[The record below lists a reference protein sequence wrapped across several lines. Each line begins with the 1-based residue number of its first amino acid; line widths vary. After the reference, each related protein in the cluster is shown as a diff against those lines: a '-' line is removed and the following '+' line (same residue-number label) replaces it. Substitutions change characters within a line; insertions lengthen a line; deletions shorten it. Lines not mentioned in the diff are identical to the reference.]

1 MIFLLD
7 THLLLWAAY
16 DPDSLSREARSIID
30 DYSHTLVFSAA
41 SIWEVAIKSSVARN
55 DFNVDVR
62 VFRRALLEA
71 EYNELPIT
79 GAHTAEVAELPAY
92 HQDPFDRLLV
102 PRARSEASPLLTSDR
117 MSGQYGEPTPHVSST
132 VYDVRTGNTA
142 DTTNSP
148 LPCPSLHDLKEQ
160 RISLQPRITT

>member
-41 SIWEVAIKSSVARN
+41 SIWEVAIKSSLARN

-71 EYNELPIT
+71 EYHELPIT
-79 GAHTAEVAELPAY
+79 GAHTAEVADLPAY
-92 HQDPFDRLLV
+92 HKDPFDRLLV
-102 PRARSEASPLLTSDR
+102 AQARSEGFTLLTSDR
-117 MSGQYGEPTPHVSST
+117 MVAQYGEPTRHV
-132 VYDVRTGNTA
+132 
-142 DTTNSP
+142 
-148 LPCPSLHDLKEQ
+148 
-160 RISLQPRITT
+160 